1 MDGFFVII
9 LIKKC
14 NFVSLYLQKAP
25 YSDFM
30 RKIFFL
36 FLSAIFLNNSYAQ
49 NINNV
54 FKSMPQHILPGFS
67 EDNRTM
73 LLVDTGTT
81 IIPYSLG
88 KIEKLKHTS
97 DYLKLKTSNVGTTQI
112 KLLPT
117 ADNSFVIC
125 VIKTVCSKACDS
137 NISFY
142 NADWQQ
148 VDTKLYLPEL
158 SPDIFFNTE
167 TKNSEKYNFAVS
179 LPDIYPVWAEFV
191 SNSNDLA
198 LTLDY
203 KNYLSESQMSD
214 IEPFIKNQTYIL
226 KWDKHSFK

>member
-1 MDGFFVII
+1 
-9 LIKKC
+9 
-14 NFVSLYLQKAP
+14 
-25 YSDFM
+25 M
-30 RKIFFL
+30 RKIYFL
-36 FLSAIFLNNSYAQ
+36 LLSVILLSSNGYSQ

-54 FKSMPQHILPGFS
+54 FKSMPEHILPGFS

-81 IIPYSLG
+81 VIPYSLG
-88 KIEKLKHTS
+88 KIEKLNHTS

-112 KLLPT
+112 KILT
-117 ADNSFVIC
+117 TDDKNFVIC

-148 VDTKLYLPEL
+148 VETKQYLPEL
-158 SPDIFFNTE
+158 SPDIFFNAE
-167 TKNSEKYNFAVS
+167 TKKSEKYNFAVS

-191 SNSNDLA
+191 ENSNDLA

-203 KNYLSESQMSD
+203 KNYLSEAQLPE
-214 IEPFIKNQTYIL
+214 IESYIKNTTYIL